1 MLRKD
6 DKLLNRLDLQKIIA
20 HCKGDYHIELLEE
33 TDSTNRRLRQA
44 AEGGAPEGTVIFALH
59 QTAGKGRMGRS
70 FFSPAG
76 SGLYFSILLRPQA
89 MADGMKITAAA
100 GVAVAEAVKEILGI
114 ELAIKWVNDL
124 YLGNKKVCGILAE
137 SAMDADGNFNYCVVG
152 IGLNVFE
159 PQCWEDALDQ
169 IAGALLP
176 QARENVMEPLAA
188 AILDRFF
195 DWYQKLSDPRL
206 MEAYRSRSFLQGKRV
221 TAVRGN
227 ERIKGVVQG
236 ISDEGELLL
245 QTESGEVLTI
255 CSGEVRLEDYR

>member
-1 MLRKD
+1 M
-6 DKLLNRLDLQKIIA
+6 DLQKIIA

-33 TDSTNRRLRQA
+33 TDSTNRRLRKV
-44 AEGGAPEGTVIFALH
+44 AEDGAPEGSVLFALH
-59 QTAGKGRMGRS
+59 QTAGKGRMGRT
-70 FFSPAG
+70 FFSPAE

-100 GVAVAEAVKEILGI
+100 GIAVAEAVQEVLGI
-114 ELAIKWVNDL
+114 DLSIKWVNDL

-137 SAMDADGNFNYCVVG
+137 SAMDGKGGFDYCILG

-159 PQCWEDALDQ
+159 PQHWEDALDQ

-176 QARENVMEPLAA
+176 EMQENVMEPLAA

-195 DWYQKLSDPRL
+195 GWYPKLSDPQL
-206 MEAYRSRSFLQGKRV
+206 MDAYRSRSFLQGKRV
-221 TAVRGN
+221 TAVRG
-227 ERIKGVVQG
+227 EFRTVGVVQG

-245 QTESGEVLTI
+245 QTDDGELLSI

>member
-1 MLRKD
+1 MA
-6 DKLLNRLDLQKIIA
+6 LQKIIA
-20 HCKGDYHIELLEE
+20 RCKGDYHIELLEE
-33 TDSTNRRLRQA
+33 TDSTNSYLRQK
-44 AEGGAPEGTVIFALH
+44 AEGGAPEGSVVFALH

-100 GVAVAEAVKEILGI
+100 GVAVAQAVKEILDI
-114 ELAIKWVNDL
+114 DLSIKWVNDL

-137 SAMDADGNFNYCVVG
+137 SAMDGKGNFDYCILG

-159 PQCWEDALDQ
+159 PQCWEEDLDR
-169 IAGALLP
+169 IAGALLT
-176 QARENVMEPLAA
+176 QKQECVMELLAA

-195 DWYQKLSDPRL
+195 GWYQTLSAPQL
-206 MEAYRSRSFLQGKRV
+206 MEEYRNRSFLQGKRV

-236 ISDEGELLL
+236 ISDDGELLL
-245 QTESGEVLTI
+245 QTAEGEMRML

>member
-1 MLRKD
+1 M
-6 DKLLNRLDLQKIIA
+6 DLQKIIA

-33 TDSTNRRLRQA
+33 TDSTNRRLRKV
-44 AEGGAPEGTVIFALH
+44 AERGAPEGSVLFALH

-100 GVAVAEAVKEILGI
+100 GVAVAEAVQEVLGI
-114 ELAIKWVNDL
+114 DLSIKWVNDL

-137 SAMDADGNFNYCVVG
+137 SAMDGKGGFDYCILG

-159 PQCWEDALDQ
+159 PQHWEDALDQ

-176 QARENVMEPLAA
+176 ETRENVMESLAA

-195 DWYQKLSDPRL
+195 DWYPKLSDPQL
-206 MEAYRSRSFLQGKRV
+206 MDAYRSRSFLQGKRV
-221 TAVRGN
+221 TAVRG
-227 ERIKGVVQG
+227 ESRTVGVVQD

-245 QTESGEVLTI
+245 QTDDGELLAI

>member
-1 MLRKD
+1 MYRT
-6 DKLLNRLDLQKIIA
+6 LNRLDLQKIIA
-20 HCKGDYHIELLEE
+20 HCKGEYHIELLEE

-44 AEGGAPEGTVIFALH
+44 AESGALEGLVLFALH
-59 QTAGKGRMGRS
+59 QTAGKGRMGRN

-100 GVAVAEAVKEILGI
+100 GVAVAQAVRDILGI
-114 ELAIKWVNDL
+114 ELSIKWVNDL

-137 SAMDADGNFNYCVVG
+137 SVMDGKGGFDYCILG

-159 PQCWEDALDQ
+159 PQYWEDALDQ

-176 QARENVMEPLAA
+176 EMRENVMEPLAA

-195 DWYQKLSDPRL
+195 DWYPELSDPRL
-206 MEAYRSRSFLQGKRV
+206 MEEYRSRSFLQGKRV
-221 TAVRGN
+221 TAVRGDT
-227 ERIKGVVQG
+227 RTVGVVQG
-236 ISDEGELLL
+236 ISDEAELLL
-245 QTESGEVLTI
+245 QTEDGELLAI

>member
-1 MLRKD
+1 M
-6 DKLLNRLDLQKIIA
+6 DLQKIIA

-33 TDSTNRRLRQA
+33 TDSTNRQLRKT
-44 AEGGAPEGTVIFALH
+44 AESGAPEGSVLFALH
-59 QTAGKGRMGRS
+59 QTAGKGRMGRR

-89 MADGMKITAAA
+89 PESGMKITAAA
-100 GVAVAEAVKEILGI
+100 GVAVAQAVKDVLGI
-114 ELAIKWVNDL
+114 DLSIKWVNDL

-137 SAMDADGNFNYCVVG
+137 GAMNAKGGFEYCILG

-159 PQCWEDALDQ
+159 PQRWEDALDQ

-176 QARENVMEPLAA
+176 KQQEEILELLAA

-195 DWYQKLSDPRL
+195 GWYRNLSDPQL
-206 MEAYRSRSFLQGKRV
+206 MEEYRSRSFLQGKKV
-221 TAVRGN
+221 TAVRGDLRT
-227 ERIKGVVQG
+227 EGVVQG
-236 ISDEGELLL
+236 ISDGGELLL
-245 QTESGEVLTI
+245 QTADGEVLSL

>member
-1 MLRKD
+1 MYRT
-6 DKLLNRLDLQKIIA
+6 LNRLDLQKIIA

-33 TDSTNRRLRQA
+33 TDSTNRRLRKV
-44 AEGGAPEGTVIFALH
+44 AERGAPEGSVLFALH

-100 GVAVAEAVKEILGI
+100 GVAVAEAVQEVLGI
-114 ELAIKWVNDL
+114 DLSIKWVNDL
-124 YLGNKKVCGILAE
+124 YWGNKKVCGILAE
-137 SAMDADGNFNYCVVG
+137 SAMDGKGGFDYCILG

-159 PQCWEDALDQ
+159 PQHWEDALDQ

-176 QARENVMEPLAA
+176 ETRENVMEPLAA

-195 DWYQKLSDPRL
+195 GWYPKLSDPQL
-206 MEAYRSRSFLQGKRV
+206 MDAYRSRSFLQGKRV
-221 TAVRGN
+221 TAVRG
-227 ERIKGVVQG
+227 ESRTVGVVQG

-245 QTESGEVLTI
+245 QTDDGELLAI

>member
-1 MLRKD
+1 MYRT
-6 DKLLNRLDLQKIIA
+6 LNRLDLQKIIA

-33 TDSTNRRLRQA
+33 TDSTNRRLRKV
-44 AEGGAPEGTVIFALH
+44 AERGAPEGSVLFALH

-100 GVAVAEAVKEILGI
+100 GVAVAEAVQEVLGI
-114 ELAIKWVNDL
+114 DLSIKWVNDL
-124 YLGNKKVCGILAE
+124 YWGNKKVCGILAE
-137 SAMDADGNFNYCVVG
+137 SAMDGKGGFDYCILG

-159 PQCWEDALDQ
+159 PQHWEDALDQ

-176 QARENVMEPLAA
+176 ETRENVMESLAA

-195 DWYQKLSDPRL
+195 DWYPKLSDPQL
-206 MEAYRSRSFLQGKRV
+206 MDAYRSRSFLQGKRV
-221 TAVRGN
+221 TAVRG
-227 ERIKGVVQG
+227 ESRTVGVVQD

-245 QTESGEVLTI
+245 QTDDGELLAI

>member
-1 MLRKD
+1 M
-6 DKLLNRLDLQKIIA
+6 DLQKIIA

-33 TDSTNRRLRQA
+33 TDSTNRRLRKV
-44 AEGGAPEGTVIFALH
+44 AEDGAPEGSVLFALH
-59 QTAGKGRMGRS
+59 QTAGKGRMGRT

-100 GVAVAEAVKEILGI
+100 GIAVAEAVQEVLGI
-114 ELAIKWVNDL
+114 DLSIKWVNDL

-137 SAMDADGNFNYCVVG
+137 SAMDGKGGFDYCILG

-159 PQCWEDALDQ
+159 PQHWEDALDQ

-176 QARENVMEPLAA
+176 EMQENVMEPLAA

-195 DWYQKLSDPRL
+195 DWYRNLSDPRL
-206 MEAYRSRSFLQGKRV
+206 MDAYRSRSFLQGKKV
-221 TAVRGN
+221 TAVRG
-227 ERIKGVVQG
+227 ESRTVGVVQG

-245 QTESGEVLTI
+245 QTDDGELLFI